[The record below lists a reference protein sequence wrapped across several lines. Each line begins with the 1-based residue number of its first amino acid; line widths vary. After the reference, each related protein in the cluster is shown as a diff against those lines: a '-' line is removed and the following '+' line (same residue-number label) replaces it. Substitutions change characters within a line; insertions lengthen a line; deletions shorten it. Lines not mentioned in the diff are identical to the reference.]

1 MEDKKIDSQQNNVKT
16 KNEKIAVL
24 KQAAQD
30 RLKVI
35 KIMSIPLISIFAIQL
50 AAGVILSQVK
60 NKENPN
66 PTFDA
71 NKEAELSIRN
81 SESLTPE
88 SLSDYK
94 NNPEV
99 TKLIFSK
106 KTKNIK
112 AEAFK
117 DFKNIEEIIFR
128 EGCQLDSIGKDAF
141 KGMTN
146 LKKITFED
154 PNAITVFDLREYTK
168 FENVQ
173 YGKDIDPSSKI
184 ETKDQ
189 YLARWNKEVLSA
201 NDLKDVKTISYNAFS
216 FNTNLKEVDLKSSK
230 VSSIGQDAF
239 QGTTLETIKFSNYF
253 KEITNDSFKGMN
265 TLKNVELGLNTTIIG
280 NGAFEDTT
288 SLEHIDLSNTQLSK
302 VGNNAFKNSGIKNFI
317 APDTLKEI
325 GDNAFNGAL
334 NLENVELSTLTKLG
348 SLAFANSQNIKKF
361 DVHKFNKFLPSNFEN
376 LKIKHLVIGDS
387 IKKLSKETIDGF
399 ELQKVSFKDVNELID
414 DLFLDNATLQE
425 VDFGDKMEIIGNNAF
440 KNCRLTALT
449 LPSTLKRIGKASF
462 ENVKLENL
470 ELPASLNFVGV
481 NAFNNCGLKNV
492 NFDLATNADL
502 HAYSFANNDFTELR
516 LTSILDLDKKL
527 DINTFKGCSKIK
539 KILLSDDTVLPQY
552 FYKEYVADSRIAL
565 EEIFIPKSLVEKSY
579 DENNLSKWFLEFAN
593 LVFTTSEDH
602 YTGKT
607 FTFINNE
614 KNHDI
619 YKNLRS
625 ITYGKGCHNIANIFH
640 TLYLDNLNVK
650 DDANINLKFVGINL
664 IFNNMNVNQNEIN
677 KVSLSPFEE
686 EYVSTKN
693 FSLYK
698 INNTYVGENINAF
711 SSSHNPLLN
720 VLDKLRNSITKLVI
734 PGFVENVDGYSFD
747 QYSSE
752 KSRPIFE
759 ELVLEEGVK
768 TIRSNSFSNLPYLKK
783 IVLPSSLESIGS
795 NCFNNLPN
803 LEEIVWPS
811 TTKIETINQS
821 FNSSVFKLKKLIL
834 PEGIKEIYDS
844 FALPYTYDS
853 SNNIAEKYSKE
864 IELPFSLG
872 KISGS
877 FNNIPNISR
886 INIKSIETIKFLPR
900 RSQYDLSFDKSG
912 YVNADNMEWDTL
924 TNIIRIKYDSTNKRF
939 IVPEYANYYSSLLS
953 SWNAKKIIF
962 EIDNYDTTDQNAI
975 NSNLN
980 EVVNSILNKLNRP
993 LGGPK
998 IEEIMFKGPIKYAD
1012 FYLPNKQNNQELY
1025 TFDSTILSFSDDV
1038 KLDYLGGN
1046 WFRHPNRFKNKRL
1059 PISMIIDPYI
1069 LYNNDEIETLE
1080 MSCTASF
1087 RDYFYIK
1094 SPYNKDDV
1102 DRPYYLFKGNTK
1114 LTKIRLY
1121 DLDNLE
1127 LNLETINISGVEY
1140 KYIVPSD
1147 EYYNK
1152 IKNNPTLEWKGSI
1165 FVFKLLGLQKYD
1177 KKLILNND
1185 SSDFKI
1191 RSYSY
1196 IPKWDEEFS
1205 KKFSINELEIKDCH
1219 NFSMSVFNGL
1229 TFENITFSKKIN
1241 KYNWFKDNSYDDIVI
1256 KKINGKSEVE
1266 LSDFAVKYS
1275 NDENYS
1281 ILEFLKG
1288 FTGKIK
1294 VSSEINKFTWQ
1305 IEKLTNYMFSELEIS
1320 NGITKPFPI
1329 FAFKEKFERD
1339 HIENISLAPDFD
1351 YKIIETY
1358 YSNIFGIKKINNKS
1372 EWNYQEFNNKIAK
1385 TKNINLL
1392 YLFNGK
1398 MIINTKLNNWDND
1411 NVYLLQVFW
1420 TELELKNG
1428 YEPADNT
1435 NSGAPLKGYYRY
1447 LQKIVFDTS
1456 LNLGNKSLLS
1466 FNSSS
1471 DYFYQS
1477 KEALNNF
1484 SINGISN
1491 TATEINLKNVLTT
1504 LGTQNLVQL
1513 SMLFNGSRK
1522 DNDNHRPDFS
1532 NTKLIIPVGYDFSK
1546 LNISYANFKEIEIQ
1560 GNVEANKL
1568 PNFID
1573 VNFTDKS
1580 PLITKLKVDNVKFVN
1595 NSDNVEFWNK
1605 LNYCGWFNFNSIN
1618 DMTEIDLENWKTSY
1632 SNFLGPLVRFTGK
1645 LVISSNCQSLLFS
1658 NDLSEFYASI
1668 VEIKNGITSIQ
1679 GNVFTSK
1686 YLKKLILPSTLKSFG
1701 LTTFYNFQIDE
1712 LILNGFDTS
1721 QEKIN
1726 IKEWLAFFNNN
1737 KESINLLASLA
1748 NKKLLIPKDFNIEAD
1763 EDIMNKIVDILQFK
1777 NLNELIF
1784 EEGTTALPAKFLL
1797 AVYNTYLS
1805 VNKEI
1810 STIIIPKSIND
1821 FSGLTDKFPMYR
1833 FDIKWY
1839 KYLKFNLLNDNIENL
1854 DLNNYINN
1862 KFSPLI
1868 FGLIWKAKNINISLD
1883 NLIELYKMYDYNLIF
1898 WLKHANKTI
1907 VGDTKLTITNWKN
1920 FFNGT
1925 KSQIATELISLLY
1938 GLKTND
1944 YNYDYKVRDD
1954 ILLELNVDYS
1964 FSTFEKLIEVLVQ
1977 LNSSIWNVKFLFNND
1992 IKYSFSIDDYRYY
2005 GRLEYYDY
2013 KNIRGIGSVLNF
2025 KNLTTPKDETLNYS
2039 ISNGEIGAEVVSQL
2053 MSYSGSKIFFSK
2065 SLNNYSDSKY
2075 FSSLPFN
2082 SGWFNNFVKEIEFE
2096 EGTNL
2101 KIIKLILDKFIASSK
2116 FTALQKIIIPSN
2128 IELFD
2133 DTLYNYEFRNYVD
2146 RKFSNSNPLTFEF
2159 KSFKTYF
2166 KHNHFMNINSWYD
2179 KIKIV
2184 YEDNFEFKFDKVNDF
2199 IYLKPQNFTKVQI
2212 DKSQYLNKMNLYV
2225 KYILWVLNYLP
2236 SLGDLSKLTINKEM
2250 LLKASVSEMSSFI
2263 WNISYYQQ
2271 QLLNKNDITFDEV
2284 KITTDAFEVFSNLG
2298 SSLFSKGYTPEE
2310 NNALNITINNLIL
2323 EQTTILNRNVGRYWD
2338 LNIIK
2343 VKKINGSN
2351 TLNYNDF
2358 YNKWPKYLLASNI
2371 NQKIVISDGT
2381 NYSDIDTDFTFRDV
2395 DTLEFGENVTFDNN
2409 SILKISNVKKLIM
2422 PESTIRN
2429 MVNYMKSA
2437 KNDPYP
2443 YNRLA
2448 IRNRLFYKGF
2458 IESINGL
2465 TEINLSEW
2473 IEKYS
2478 EDVWPLL
2485 YNFKGKVIV
2494 DKNFDM
2500 AKYGANNISD
2510 NDTYKF
2516 SKFWGAAWTEIQFE
2530 NGIEYIP
2537 ANVFLDLNNLR
2548 KIIFPNDKLNI
2559 NSLNFIIS
2567 NVKNIE
2573 IINESSVVHNLTG
2586 ISKEYTAIYNGVKLF
2601 SYPLDRLHTNL
2612 NKLIISEGYEKLSLN
2627 NPLYD
2632 FPNLMV
2638 GVKTGEILDKFTLE
2652 LPSTID
2658 MIYKGS
2664 FDYLF
2669 NWVYGNEL
2677 IQYTKA
2683 IEIKIHADDEKF
2695 AKIKKLIEDSLID
2708 IEYLK
2713 SITIIQEN

>member
-1 MEDKKIDSQQNNVKT
+1 MEDKKIDSQQSNVKT

-81 SESLTPE
+81 SESLTPD
-88 SLSDYK
+88 SLTDYK

-168 FENVQ
+168 FESVQ
-173 YGKDIDPSSKI
+173 YGKDIEPSSKI

-253 KEITNDSFKGMN
+253 KEITNDSFKGMS

-288 SLEHIDLSNTQLSK
+288 ALEHIDFSNTQLSK

-387 IKKLSKETIDGF
+387 IKKLSKETIEGF

-414 DLFLDNATLQE
+414 DLFLDNTTLQE

-449 LPSTLKRIGKASF
+449 LPSTLKRIGKAAF

-768 TIRSNSFSNLPYLKK
+768 SIKPNSFSNLPYLKK

-886 INIKSIETIKFLPR
+886 INIKSIETLKFLPR

-1059 PISMIIDPYI
+1059 PISTIIDPYI

-1320 NGITKPFPI
+1320 SGITKPFPI

-1339 HIENISLAPDFD
+1339 HIENISLASDFD

-1372 EWNYQEFNNKIAK
+1372 EWNYQEFNNKITK
-1385 TKNINLL
+1385 TQNANLL

-1398 MIINTKLNNWDND
+1398 MIINTKLNNWN
-1411 NVYLLQVFW
+1411 NPYNSLQVFW

-1428 YEPADNT
+1428 FEPADNT
-1435 NSGAPLKGYYRY
+1435 NSNALLDGYYRY
-1447 LQKIVFDTS
+1447 LQNIVFDTS
-1456 LNLGNKSLLS
+1456 LNLSKRSLLS
-1466 FNSSS
+1466 FSSS
-1471 DYFYQS
+1471 DFYQS

-1491 TATEINLKNVLTT
+1491 ATTEINLQNVLTT
-1504 LGTQNLVQL
+1504 LGTQNIVQL
-1513 SMLFNGSRK
+1513 SMLFNWGRR

-1546 LNISYANFKEIEIQ
+1546 LSISYANFKEIEIQ
-1560 GNVEANKL
+1560 GDVEASKL
-1568 PNFID
+1568 PNFVSNYD
-1573 VNFTDKS
+1573 FTT
-1580 PLITKLKVDNVKFVN
+1580 PLKTKLKVDNIKFVN

-1605 LNYCGWFNFNSIN
+1605 LNNCWWFNFNSIN
-1618 DMTEIDLENWKTSY
+1618 DMTEIDLDNWKTSY
-1632 SNFLGPLVRFTGK
+1632 SNYFAPLARFTGK
-1645 LVISSNCQSLLFS
+1645 LVISSNCQSLLNS
-1658 NDLSEFYASI
+1658 NDLAYFYASI
-1668 VEIKNGITSIQ
+1668 VEIQNGITSIQ
-1679 GNVFTSK
+1679 GNVFSK
-1686 YLKKLILPSTLKSFG
+1686 YLKKLILPNTLKSFG
-1701 LTTFYNFQIDE
+1701 NNTFYNFQIDE

-1726 IKEWLAFFNNN
+1726 IKEWLTFFNNN
-1737 KESINLLASLA
+1737 KESLNLLASLV

-1763 EDIMNKIVDILQFK
+1763 ENVMNKIVDILQFK
-1777 NLNELIF
+1777 KLKELIF
-1784 EEGTTALPAKFLL
+1784 EEGTTILPAKFLV
-1797 AVYNTYLS
+1797 AVHNAYFSFS

-1821 FSGLTDKFPMYR
+1821 FSGLTNKFPRYV
-1833 FDIKWY
+1833 FNSAGY
-1839 KYLKFNLLNDNIENL
+1839 NCLKFNLLNDDIENL

-1868 FGLIWKAKNINISLD
+1868 FDLILKAKNINISFD
-1883 NLIELYKMYDYNLIF
+1883 NLIELYKIYGKDIIY
-1898 WLKHANKTI
+1898 WLKLTNNT
-1907 VGDTKLTITNWKN
+1907 VGINTKLTITNWTN
-1920 FFNGT
+1920 LFNGT
-1925 KSQIATELISLLY
+1925 KSEIAAELISLLY
-1938 GLKTND
+1938 SFWGD
-1944 YNYDYKVRDD
+1944 NYRYACHNRDD
-1954 ILLELNVDYS
+1954 IILELNVDYS
-1964 FSTFEKLIEVLVQ
+1964 FSTFEKLIEVLVKQ
-1977 LNSSIWNVKFLFNND
+1977 TTSGRNMIFLFNHD
-1992 IKYSFSIDDYRYY
+1992 IKYSFLISGYS
-2005 GRLEYYDY
+2005 EHYDY
-2013 KNIRGIGSVLNF
+2013 KNIKNISSILEF
-2025 KNLTTPKDETLNYS
+2025 ENLTIPKDETLNYS

-2075 FSSLPFN
+2075 LSSLPFN
-2082 SGWFNNFVKEIEFE
+2082 SRWFNNCVKEIEFE

-2101 KIIKLILDKFIASSK
+2101 EIIGLILDRFIISSK
-2116 FTALQKIIIPSN
+2116 FTALQKIIFPSN
-2128 IELFD
+2128 IESFG
-2133 DTLYNYEFRNYVD
+2133 DTFFYYNFWNYVD
-2146 RKFSNSNPLTFEF
+2146 RQFSNSNPLTLEF

-2166 KHNHFMNINSWYD
+2166 PHNDFINDISSRYD

-2212 DKSQYLNKMNLYV
+2212 DKSQYLDKMNLYV
-2225 KYILWVLNYLP
+2225 KYILWALNYLP

-2250 LLKASVSEMSSFI
+2250 LLKASNSKMSSFI

-2271 QLLNKNDITFDEV
+2271 QLLNKNDIIFDEV
-2284 KITTDAFEVFSNLG
+2284 KITTDAFEVFTNLG
-2298 SSLFSKGYTPEE
+2298 SSLFSKGYTPKE
-2310 NNALNITINNLIL
+2310 NNTLNITINNLIL
-2323 EQTTILNRNVGRYWD
+2323 EQTTILNRNVGRSWD

-2465 TEINLSEW
+2465 AEINLSEW

-2632 FPNLMV
+2632 FPDLMV

-2664 FDYLF
+2664 FDYLL

-2677 IQYTKA
+2677 IQYAKA
-2683 IEIKIHADDEKF
+2683 IEIKVHANDEKF
-2695 AKIKKLIEDSLID
+2695 AKIKKLIEDSLINR
-2708 IEYLK
+2708 EYLK

>member
-1 MEDKKIDSQQNNVKT
+1 MEDKKIDSQQSSVKT

-168 FENVQ
+168 FESVQ

-216 FNTNLKEVDLKSSK
+216 FNANLKEVDLKSSK

-414 DLFLDNATLQE
+414 DLFLDNTTLQE

-449 LPSTLKRIGKASF
+449 LPSTLKRIGKAAF

-593 LVFTTSEDH
+593 LVFTTSENH

-640 TLYLDNLNVK
+640 TLYLDNINVK

-768 TIRSNSFSNLPYLKK
+768 SIKPNSFSNLPYLKK

-853 SNNIAEKYSKE
+853 TNNIAEKYSKE

-886 INIKSIETIKFLPR
+886 INIKSIETLKFLQGR
-900 RSQYDLSFDKSG
+900 QYSLSFARFG
-912 YVNADNMEWDTL
+912 YANADNMEWNTL
-924 TNIIRIKYDSTNKRF
+924 TNIIRIKYDSTNKTF

-962 EIDNYDTTDQNAI
+962 EIDNYDTTNQNSI

-980 EVVNSILNKLNRP
+980 EVINSILNKLNRP

-1012 FYLPNKQNNQELY
+1012 FYLPNKENNQELY

-1059 PISMIIDPYI
+1059 PISTVIDPYI

-1087 RDYFYIK
+1087 RDYFYWK
-1094 SPYNKDDV
+1094 NSNSQDDV

-1127 LNLETINISGVEY
+1127 LNLETINIRGVEY

-1152 IKNNPTLEWKGSI
+1152 IKNNPTLEWKGSY
-1165 FVFKLLGLQKYD
+1165 FVFKLLGLKKYD
-1177 KKLILNND
+1177 KKLILDND

-1229 TFENITFSKKIN
+1229 TLENITFSKKIN
-1241 KYNWFKDNSYDDIVI
+1241 KYNWFKDDSYDNFVI

-1275 NDENYS
+1275 NDENYN
-1281 ILEFLKG
+1281 ILKFLKG

-1305 IEKLTNYMFSELEIS
+1305 IEELTNYMFSELEIS
-1320 NGITKPFPI
+1320 SGITKPFPI
-1329 FAFKEKFERD
+1329 FKFRENFKRD

-1358 YSNIFGIKKINNKS
+1358 YSNIFGIKKNK
-1372 EWNYQEFNNKIAK
+1372 
-1385 TKNINLL
+1385 
-1392 YLFNGK
+1392 
-1398 MIINTKLNNWDND
+1398 
-1411 NVYLLQVFW
+1411 
-1420 TELELKNG
+1420 
-1428 YEPADNT
+1428 
-1435 NSGAPLKGYYRY
+1435 
-1447 LQKIVFDTS
+1447 
-1456 LNLGNKSLLS
+1456 
-1466 FNSSS
+1466 
-1471 DYFYQS
+1471 
-1477 KEALNNF
+1477 
-1484 SINGISN
+1484 
-1491 TATEINLKNVLTT
+1491 
-1504 LGTQNLVQL
+1504 
-1513 SMLFNGSRK
+1513 
-1522 DNDNHRPDFS
+1522 
-1532 NTKLIIPVGYDFSK
+1532 
-1546 LNISYANFKEIEIQ
+1546 
-1560 GNVEANKL
+1560 
-1568 PNFID
+1568 
-1573 VNFTDKS
+1573 
-1580 PLITKLKVDNVKFVN
+1580 
-1595 NSDNVEFWNK
+1595 
-1605 LNYCGWFNFNSIN
+1605 
-1618 DMTEIDLENWKTSY
+1618 
-1632 SNFLGPLVRFTGK
+1632 
-1645 LVISSNCQSLLFS
+1645 
-1658 NDLSEFYASI
+1658 
-1668 VEIKNGITSIQ
+1668 
-1679 GNVFTSK
+1679 
-1686 YLKKLILPSTLKSFG
+1686 
-1701 LTTFYNFQIDE
+1701 
-1712 LILNGFDTS
+1712 
-1721 QEKIN
+1721 
-1726 IKEWLAFFNNN
+1726 
-1737 KESINLLASLA
+1737 
-1748 NKKLLIPKDFNIEAD
+1748 
-1763 EDIMNKIVDILQFK
+1763 
-1777 NLNELIF
+1777 
-1784 EEGTTALPAKFLL
+1784 
-1797 AVYNTYLS
+1797 
-1805 VNKEI
+1805 
-1810 STIIIPKSIND
+1810 
-1821 FSGLTDKFPMYR
+1821 
-1833 FDIKWY
+1833 
-1839 KYLKFNLLNDNIENL
+1839 
-1854 DLNNYINN
+1854 
-1862 KFSPLI
+1862 
-1868 FGLIWKAKNINISLD
+1868 
-1883 NLIELYKMYDYNLIF
+1883 
-1898 WLKHANKTI
+1898 
-1907 VGDTKLTITNWKN
+1907 
-1920 FFNGT
+1920 
-1925 KSQIATELISLLY
+1925 
-1938 GLKTND
+1938 
-1944 YNYDYKVRDD
+1944 
-1954 ILLELNVDYS
+1954 
-1964 FSTFEKLIEVLVQ
+1964 
-1977 LNSSIWNVKFLFNND
+1977 
-1992 IKYSFSIDDYRYY
+1992 
-2005 GRLEYYDY
+2005 
-2013 KNIRGIGSVLNF
+2013 
-2025 KNLTTPKDETLNYS
+2025 
-2039 ISNGEIGAEVVSQL
+2039 
-2053 MSYSGSKIFFSK
+2053 
-2065 SLNNYSDSKY
+2065 
-2075 FSSLPFN
+2075 
-2082 SGWFNNFVKEIEFE
+2082 
-2096 EGTNL
+2096 
-2101 KIIKLILDKFIASSK
+2101 
-2116 FTALQKIIIPSN
+2116 
-2128 IELFD
+2128 
-2133 DTLYNYEFRNYVD
+2133 
-2146 RKFSNSNPLTFEF
+2146 
-2159 KSFKTYF
+2159 
-2166 KHNHFMNINSWYD
+2166 
-2179 KIKIV
+2179 
-2184 YEDNFEFKFDKVNDF
+2184 
-2199 IYLKPQNFTKVQI
+2199 
-2212 DKSQYLNKMNLYV
+2212 
-2225 KYILWVLNYLP
+2225 
-2236 SLGDLSKLTINKEM
+2236 
-2250 LLKASVSEMSSFI
+2250 
-2263 WNISYYQQ
+2263 
-2271 QLLNKNDITFDEV
+2271 
-2284 KITTDAFEVFSNLG
+2284 
-2298 SSLFSKGYTPEE
+2298 
-2310 NNALNITINNLIL
+2310 
-2323 EQTTILNRNVGRYWD
+2323 
-2338 LNIIK
+2338 
-2343 VKKINGSN
+2343 
-2351 TLNYNDF
+2351 
-2358 YNKWPKYLLASNI
+2358 
-2371 NQKIVISDGT
+2371 
-2381 NYSDIDTDFTFRDV
+2381 
-2395 DTLEFGENVTFDNN
+2395 
-2409 SILKISNVKKLIM
+2409 
-2422 PESTIRN
+2422 
-2429 MVNYMKSA
+2429 
-2437 KNDPYP
+2437 
-2443 YNRLA
+2443 
-2448 IRNRLFYKGF
+2448 
-2458 IESINGL
+2458 
-2465 TEINLSEW
+2465 
-2473 IEKYS
+2473 
-2478 EDVWPLL
+2478 
-2485 YNFKGKVIV
+2485 
-2494 DKNFDM
+2494 
-2500 AKYGANNISD
+2500 
-2510 NDTYKF
+2510 
-2516 SKFWGAAWTEIQFE
+2516 
-2530 NGIEYIP
+2530 
-2537 ANVFLDLNNLR
+2537 
-2548 KIIFPNDKLNI
+2548 
-2559 NSLNFIIS
+2559 
-2567 NVKNIE
+2567 
-2573 IINESSVVHNLTG
+2573 
-2586 ISKEYTAIYNGVKLF
+2586 
-2601 SYPLDRLHTNL
+2601 
-2612 NKLIISEGYEKLSLN
+2612 
-2627 NPLYD
+2627 
-2632 FPNLMV
+2632 
-2638 GVKTGEILDKFTLE
+2638 
-2652 LPSTID
+2652 
-2658 MIYKGS
+2658 
-2664 FDYLF
+2664 
-2669 NWVYGNEL
+2669 
-2677 IQYTKA
+2677 
-2683 IEIKIHADDEKF
+2683 
-2695 AKIKKLIEDSLID
+2695 
-2708 IEYLK
+2708 
-2713 SITIIQEN
+2713 